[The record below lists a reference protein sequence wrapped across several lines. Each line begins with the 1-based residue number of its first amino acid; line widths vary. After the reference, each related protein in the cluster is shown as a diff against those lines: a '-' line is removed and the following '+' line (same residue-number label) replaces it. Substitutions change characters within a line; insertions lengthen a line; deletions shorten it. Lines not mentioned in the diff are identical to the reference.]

1 MAGLVHQISALSA
14 QPGELCFD
22 ATVEGETRR
31 IWFRSEIAVDPYP
44 EAALATALMP
54 AMRSGGTLRME
65 APISPR
71 VLRTQRE
78 FQAIQAA
85 WSLDWPF
92 GDPPLREVE
101 VVAPVRQVER
111 RQPSGR
117 VAAFFSGGVDSWST
131 VLTEP
136 DVTDLVFVRG
146 IDILS
151 RAPHQE
157 GLAERVETQ
166 LRGAADELGLPLH
179 VVETN
184 LRDLAEAKGAEDPMA
199 RWEAYNNSALAAVAL
214 FLGSAFDRV
223 LIASDYDYEV
233 QVNYGASLT
242 IDHLWSTE
250 ELEIADAVGRFSR
263 VERTAIAAENPAA
276 RKSLRVC
283 WENPDGAYNCGRCR
297 KCLMTM
303 ASLDAF
309 GALEKVETLPSEID
323 LELLAVQEPP
333 IPGALIFWEE
343 ALEAAQRAEKPELES
358 ALAKLVSASRRRLG
372 LPFGYSARPP
382 QSRRKPETEPVGSL
396 LATRETAAAI
406 ATAPA
411 LAVLVGSYDGSG
423 NYGDLAQLDA
433 TLGLLGG
440 ADAGP
445 LVLPIVERQFASS
458 HETLGNQFTHPPR
471 HVLYF
476 RDGEDGGEDLV
487 PVRPPESLGF
497 GVIHLYGGG
506 YLNPAWGMRKL
517 AMLGAAEALVGRATR
532 VSKVASGLQVDR
544 GWIAELDSAAAGRL
558 RDFALLAARD
568 DASAQALGELVGAER
583 APNGGDDAVGLLA
596 GHTAPEPSRGEDP
609 TLEVN
614 LHFGGHDWVTGSAES
629 ALEFDLGLLANI
641 SRLAERPLWVRPLL
655 AYVDPRVDERPGME
669 RLAAECAQRGI
680 EVGEPRLLRP
690 AAIGRLAGEI
700 GGADLTLSSSYHVAL
715 TSLLLGVPAILL
727 RDNDYYDQKAR
738 GLLADFGLPEEF
750 APTSADD
757 PAQIA
762 TAIAPRLLE
771 TDQRGELRLR
781 LRKVG
786 DSVRARRADAE
797 SRLLSL
803 LAREAMAALG
813 DSRPVPAPKEEAE
826 PTGPSSEE
834 LARRAEEAERKA
846 AAAEAQLREV
856 LGSHSWKL
864 TAPLRR
870 ARQRG

>member
-1 MAGLVHQISALSA
+1 MTAGLVHQISALDTK
-14 QPGELCFD
+14 PGELSFD

-31 IWFRSEIAVDPYP
+31 IWFRSETEVDPYP

-65 APISPR
+65 AAISPR

-101 VVAPVRQVER
+101 VVAPVRQAGPR
-111 RQPSGR
+111 NRTGR
-117 VAAFFSGGVDSWST
+117 VAAFFSGGVDSWAT

-151 RAPHQE
+151 RAPNQE
-157 GLAERVETQ
+157 GLAERVEAQ
-166 LRGAADELGLPLH
+166 LRGAADELELPLH

-184 LRDLAEAKGAEDPMA
+184 LRDLSEAKGAEDPLA

-223 LIASDYDYEV
+223 LIACDYDYEV

-242 IDHLWSTE
+242 IDHLWSNE
-250 ELEIADAVGRFSR
+250 ELEIADAGGRFSR
-263 VERTAIAAENPAA
+263 VERTAIAAESPAA

-283 WENPDGAYNCGRCR
+283 WENPGGAYNCGRCR

-309 GALEKVETLPSEID
+309 GALGKVETLPREID
-323 LELLAVQEPP
+323 LELLAAQEPP
-333 IPGALIFWEE
+333 ILGALIFWEE
-343 ALEAAQRAEKPELES
+343 ALEAAQAAKKPELES
-358 ALAKLVSASRRRLG
+358 ALTRVVTASRRRLD
-372 LPFGYSARPP
+372 LPFGYSSRPP
-382 QSRRKPETEPVGSL
+382 QSRRKPDTEPVGPL
-396 LATRETAAAI
+396 LATPETAAAI

-433 TLGLLGG
+433 ALGLLDDTGT
-440 ADAGP
+440 GP
-445 LVLPIVERQFASS
+445 LVLPVLERQFAAT
-458 HETLGNQFTHPPR
+458 HETLADQFLHPPR

-476 RDGEDGGEDLV
+476 DDAEEGDDDLV
-487 PVRPPESLGF
+487 PVQPPASLGL
-497 GVIHLYGGG
+497 GLVYLYGGG
-506 YLNPAWGMRKL
+506 YLNPSWGARKL
-517 AMLGAAEALVGRATR
+517 AMLGASEALVSGAAR
-532 VSKVASGLQVDR
+532 VCKVATGLQVDR
-544 GWIAELDSAAAGRL
+544 DWIAALGSPEGAKL
-558 RDFALLAARD
+558 RDFDLLGARD
-568 DASAQALGELVGAER
+568 DASARTLAELVGTEPV
-583 APNGGDDAVGLLA
+583 PNTGDDAVGVL
-596 GHTAPEPSRGEDP
+596 TTTPVTSRREGRAVA
-609 TLEVN
+609 VN
-614 LHFGGHDWVTGSAES
+614 VHFGGHDWVTGSADS
-629 ALEFDLGLLANI
+629 ALQFDLALLAELA
-641 SRLAERPLWVRPLL
+641 RLGGRPLRVRPLL
-655 AYVDPRVDERPGME
+655 AYVDPRIDERPGAE
-669 RLAAECAQRGI
+669 RLAAECTRHGI
-680 EVGEPRLLRP
+680 EVGEPCLLRP
-690 AAIGRLAGEI
+690 ATVPEFADHL

-727 RDNDYYDQKAR
+727 RDNGYYDQKAR
-738 GLLADFGLPEEF
+738 GLLADFGLPETF
-750 APTSADD
+750 SPTSAAD
-757 PAQIA
+757 PAQVA
-762 TAIAPRLLE
+762 NGLAPQLLE
-771 TDQRGELRLR
+771 TDRREELRRR
-781 LRKVG
+781 LHKAG
-786 DSVRARRADAE
+786 DSVRARRHGAE

-813 DSRPVPAPKEEAE
+813 DSRPIPAPEEEEAE
-826 PTGPSSEE
+826 PTEPSSEE
-834 LARRAEEAERKA
+834 LARRAE
-846 AAAEAQLREV
+846 AAEAQLREV

-870 ARQRG
+870 ARQRR